1 MNWKQRAATSI
12 VGLFVLFIGGQ
23 RDAYA
28 APPADPCSL
37 LPASQIQKTVGQP
50 FSDPSENKVPPAFGK
65 QPWGTHCDY
74 RAVKGPNVHVIFIV
88 YEDSS
93 AAEAKQ
99 TFEKLAIWFAPKSKP
114 AGIGDSAYVDRKNAI
129 HVVKGKVRYYI
140 ELDPVG
146 EFTPTNEKQVKDL
159 AVAVAGRI

>member
-1 MNWKQRAATSI
+1 MTPKSKLALNL
-12 VGLFVLFIGGQ
+12 VVLFIFAGC
-23 RDAYA
+23 DARATYA
-28 APPADPCSL
+28 APPADPCLL

-50 FSDPSENKVPPAFGK
+50 FGDPSESKVPPAFGR

-74 RAVKGPNVHVIFIV
+74 GAGKGPNVHVIFIV

-93 AAEAKQ
+93 ATEAKQ
-99 TFEKLAIWFAPKSKP
+99 TFDKLAIWFAPKSKP

-146 EFTPTNEKQVKDL
+146 EFTSANEKQVKEL
-159 AVAVAGRI
+159 ALAVAGRI